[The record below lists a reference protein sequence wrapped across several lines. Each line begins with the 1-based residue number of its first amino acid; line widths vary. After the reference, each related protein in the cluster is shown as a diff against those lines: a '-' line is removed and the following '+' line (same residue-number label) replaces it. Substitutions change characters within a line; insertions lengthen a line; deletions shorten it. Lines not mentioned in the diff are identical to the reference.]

1 MNPSGRGDGDDS
13 NKQPQI
19 DDAKNFLERVKDAF
33 RNQRGVYDKF
43 VEIMKNFKHDKLNT
57 GGVIQ
62 EVQDLFDGHE
72 ELFVGF
78 QNFLPA
84 TGLVSEEELRQ
95 IQRHMAPRNT
105 SAPNTNPGPTEPTPG
120 SAPPD
125 FNMAVTFICK
135 IKQRFGSHRRI
146 YQEFLQILQHFQTA
160 AQANDTSVIK
170 DVKNRIR
177 ALFRDHPDL
186 LDQFDYFLPPLTA
199 HFARSSPSQS
209 NTSNGSMNGSQ
220 SSTSRSRKRRADSDL
235 ENQPDR
241 KRARQDGDDTSKR
254 SRRRGARNKDNQ
266 DEAWQPSSN
275 INDHESGSRMSTR
288 QSTKDRERRKRR
300 HDRKGRDKNGK
311 NRRHRERGD
320 HSNSNGGHHGVGD
333 GVTDE
338 EENVSFSDSEGD
350 SGLNENQDD
359 EHQGLRIFSKLRK
372 DIPDHLYKHVLTLTQ
387 LYPMGLTEFSV
398 VGKLICD
405 ALREHGHHQLMKE
418 FQKELQSSKQSWFFR
433 SRGQNYYEYLTNN
446 AMLKSCKMVQSSYRQ
461 LPDNVVQPR
470 CSGRHPAA
478 AAMLNDYF
486 VSKPTG
492 GEGGGGSDSVN
503 TAGGRLKNQYNEN
516 LQKSE
521 DDLFEL
527 DMMIQTNDAARKR
540 LEQLYKSVMQ
550 PKNIKAIRSKSGHS
564 MEIPPVEKRAISRL
578 YSEHGNKVLNLLKKM
593 PETTIPVVLK
603 RLREKNNEWQTLK
616 SEMKSVWKSVATK
629 NYFKAHDFRYTVF
642 KQCDTKRITLK
653 NICKQIE
660 ERHAAKQ
667 MEWNRK
673 RELGQIG
680 GPDHVV
686 VAGHGGKEED
696 QKLGISDSKTRKGVE
711 GGMGAAHL
719 KMDEVH
725 HSKSRRVD
733 TAQID
738 SFETRIA
745 SQSPYSN
752 GGVHHNG
759 NGVIGGVGLIGNA
772 SHDHIIQQMGA
783 GLHVELGDYVEDDRA
798 FRGLNHHDYRFVI
811 CKRDVLRD
819 CARFV
824 LQHAN
829 TSDVGN
835 DKKEKKL
842 FAEIL
847 ENVFVQFFK
856 MDITEQC
863 AEFLQNDI
871 DSDDDDDDE
880 PHSPSPSSSNT
891 STRASPDPIAKIMRK
906 MDTLQR
912 HSIDTIDADKL
923 EDTHS
928 IDVHLEQYFDAERTD
943 SVLIYG
949 NRTIYALFRYL
960 HLLYSRMN
968 YAFEL
973 CRSANPLYGAYETEE
988 EQQRKYKDFLS
999 HLSKLINGQIEDE
1012 MYEDECRKLLG
1023 LKAYQLFT
1031 LHKVIR
1037 FVYNQICDFDSDTKL
1052 HQYYRLFLAMRE
1064 RKMDR
1069 TLRTKYYVM
1078 SSQISS
1084 RKPIEEL
1091 YCVEYHR
1098 QHTMGISLVDKYQA
1112 VDTDN
1117 LLRPREDKAASKK
1130 KEAMA
1135 ASSESDPP
1143 PLQPQT
1149 PPIKAVQPDA
1159 SKMESVEDVVM
1170 VPLADSGSDKKE

>member
-1 MNPSGRGDGDDS
+1 MCCP
-13 NKQPQI
+13 
-19 DDAKNFLERVKDAF
+19 
-33 RNQRGVYDKF
+33 
-43 VEIMKNFKHDKLNT
+43 
-57 GGVIQ
+57 
-62 EVQDLFDGHE
+62 
-72 ELFVGF
+72 
-78 QNFLPA
+78 
-84 TGLVSEEELRQ
+84 
-95 IQRHMAPRNT
+95 
-105 SAPNTNPGPTEPTPG
+105 
-120 SAPPD
+120 
-125 FNMAVTFICK
+125 
-135 IKQRFGSHRRI
+135 
-146 YQEFLQILQHFQTA
+146 
-160 AQANDTSVIK
+160 
-170 DVKNRIR
+170 
-177 ALFRDHPDL
+177 
-186 LDQFDYFLPPLTA
+186 TA
-199 HFARSSPSQS
+199 HFARSSPSQANS
-209 NTSNGSMNGSQ
+209 SNGAANG
-220 SSTSRSRKRRADSDL
+220 STSRSSRKRRADSDL

-241 KRARQDGDDTSKR
+241 KRARQDDDGSKR
-254 SRRRGARNKDNQ
+254 SRRRGNRNKDN
-266 DEAWQPSSN
+266 DEAWQPATS
-275 INDHESGSRMSTR
+275 INEHENGSRMSTR

-300 HDRKGRDKNGK
+300 HDRKSRDKAGK
-311 NRRHRERGD
+311 NRRHRSDRGD
-320 HSNSNGGHHGVGD
+320 HSNTNGVHHGGD

-338 EENVSFSDSEGD
+338 DENVSFSDSEGD
-350 SGLNENQDD
+350 SAMNDQQDD

-492 GEGGGGSDSVN
+492 GEGGGSDNVN
-503 TAGGRLKNQYNEN
+503 TAGGRLKNQYNET

-550 PKNIKAIRSKSGHS
+550 PKNIKAIQSKSGGGS

-616 SEMKSVWKSVATK
+616 SEMKSVWKSVAAK

-642 KQCDTKRITLK
+642 KSCDTKRISLK

-667 MEWNRK
+667 VEWRSRPQNGQN
-673 RELGQIG
+673 GQING
-680 GPDHVV
+680 DSSKLNTNHSSTTNTANTQD
-686 VAGHGGKEED
+686 VAMKDEEQKTETVDSNVHSNGISNTNDSNSTKMEEEEEVANGVKKEEVL
-696 QKLGISDSKTRKGVE
+696 LGP
-711 GGMGAAHL
+711 APL

-725 HSKSRRVD
+725 HSKSRKVNMG
-733 TAQID
+733 QID

-745 SQSPYSN
+745 SQTPYSN
-752 GGVHHNG
+752 GGVHHGG
-759 NGVIGGVGLIGNA
+759 NGVISGVGLIGNS

-783 GLHVELGDYVEDDRA
+783 GLHVELGDYVDEEDIRST
-798 FRGLNHHDYRFVI
+798 LNHHDYRFVV

-835 DKKEKKL
+835 HKKEKKL

-847 ENVFVQFFK
+847 ENVYVQFFK

-871 DSDDDDDDE
+871 DTDDE
-880 PHSPSPSSSNT
+880 EEHSPSPSSS
-891 STRASPDPIAKIMRK
+891 SGSSRSSPDPIAKIMRK
-906 MDTLQR
+906 MDTQPKAT
-912 HSIDTIDADKL
+912 IDTIDVDKL
-923 EDTHS
+923 EDKHS
-928 IDVHLEQYFDAERTD
+928 IQQHLEQYFDAQRSTE

-949 NRTIYALFRYL
+949 NRTVYALFRYL

-973 CRSANPLYGAYETEE
+973 CTSANPLYGVFETEQ

-1031 LHKVIR
+1031 IHKVIR
-1037 FVYNQICDFDSDTKL
+1037 FVYNQICEFDSDRKL
-1052 HQYYRLFLAMRE
+1052 HEYYRLFLEIKTRP
-1064 RKMDR
+1064 MDKE
-1069 TLRTKYYVM
+1069 LRTKYYVLA
-1078 SSQISS
+1078 SQISS

-1091 YCVEYHR
+1091 YCIEYHK

-1112 VDTDN
+1112 VDTEN
-1117 LLRPREDKAASKK
+1117 LLRVKEEKMGKK
-1130 KEAMA
+1130 LAVT
-1135 ASSESDPP
+1135 ESDPP
-1143 PLQPQT
+1143 PPLQPTT
-1149 PPIKAVQPDA
+1149 PPTTAAHPTGSNEA
-1159 SKMESVEDVVM
+1159 EDVDM
-1170 VPLADSGSDKKE
+1170 VPPPKMDEQSAD